1 MSQRLPLRAQLGFSA
16 LWLCSQR
23 TVAIS
28 LRPCPRNAARKRS
41 KKSHDDPGRH
51 FSGLFTRITTLQPF
65 ITVYTFRLLT
75 RIPPP

>member
-28 LRPCPRNAARKRS
+28 LPPCPRNAAGSGRKSPSTTRAPLLGLIYT
-41 KKSHDDPGRH
+41 HDPLA
-51 FSGLFTRITTLQPF
+51 FLLLKLQFTRF
-65 ITVYTFRLLT
+65 VF
-75 RIPPP
+75 